1 MNASVQPIPLLQ
13 LAMALIPALAV
24 IAILYRWQLGGGNA
38 LYAVGRMLAQLTLV
52 GFVLTFIFETS
63 YYQLVTGVLVIMLI
77 MSAWISIRT
86 VKGERSRTYARA
98 LTAIFFGGTS
108 TLILITQG
116 VLNVEPWFA
125 PRYVIPLAGMIF
137 ANAMNSVSLAAERF
151 DSEIALSRDLE
162 TARRSAMR
170 VSLIP
175 TVNSLFA
182 VGIVALPGMMTGQ
195 ILSGIS
201 PLVAVRYQIMVM
213 CMLFGASGLAAAL
226 YLVLTTRGH
235 RLSAGV
241 SKSGTI

>member
-86 VKGERSRTYARA
+86 VKGERSRIYARA
-98 LTAIFFGGTS
+98 LIAIFLSGTS

-151 DSEIALSRDLE
+151 ESEIELSRDLE

-226 YLVLTTRGH
+226 YLVLTTRA
-235 RLSAGV
+235 RLVNDS
-241 SKSGTI
+241 

>member
-125 PRYVIPLAGMIF
+125 PQYVIPLAGMIF

-226 YLVLTTRGH
+226 YLVLTTRAH